1 MENICE
7 LKKGLTR
14 KDFASDQ
21 AVRWCPGCGDYAVL
35 NSIQNALPQLDRKK
49 EDFVFV
55 SGIGC
60 SSRFPYYMSTYGFH
74 TIHGRA
80 PAVATGVKIAN
91 PELDVWVISGD
102 GDSYSIG
109 GNHFIHTVRRNVGL
123 KYVVFNNQIYG
134 LTKGQYSPT
143 SKMGLISKSTPHGNI
158 DRAFNPLAL
167 ALGAGCTFYARIA
180 DNTPKEMTDIFVRAA
195 RHKGTAL
202 VEVLQNCVI
211 FNDKSHAE
219 ITSKETRAEKQLKL
233 EHGKPMLFGE
243 NRDKGLVLDACEI
256 KVAKLGENGIK
267 EKDILIHNAHTA
279 SPNLAFMLA
288 QLVTPDFPLP
298 MGIIREVE
306 APVYEEKLVRQIEAS
321 RAIKPAADL
330 QDFLNGKNSWVVQ

>member
-1 MENICE
+1 MDAQHCEMEK
-7 LKKGLTR
+7 LSR

-21 AVRWCPGCGDYAVL
+21 AVRWCPGCGDYAILSAVQ
-35 NSIQNALPQLDRKK
+35 SALPQLGRKK

-91 PELDVWVISGD
+91 PKLDVWVVSGD

-109 GNHFIHTVRRNVGL
+109 GNHFIHAIRRNAGL

-143 SKMGLISKSTPHGNI
+143 SPLGLVTKTTPYGNV
-158 DRAFNPLAL
+158 DRPFNPAAL
-167 ALGAGCTFYARIA
+167 AIGAGCTFYARVI
-180 DNTPKEMTDIFVRAA
+180 DMSPKEMTEVFVKAA
-195 RHKGTAL
+195 RHKGMAL

-211 FNDKSHAE
+211 FNDKSHAA
-219 ITSKETRAEKQLKL
+219 ITAKDVRADRLIKL
-233 EHGKPMLFGE
+233 EHGEPMLFGT
-243 NRDKGLVLDACEI
+243 NRDKGLVMDGCGF
-256 KVAKLGENGIK
+256 KVVKIGENGVGVN
-267 EKDILIHNAHTA
+267 DILVHDATCG
-279 SPNLAFMLA
+279 SPNMAFLLS
-288 QLVTPDFPLP
+288 QLGQPEFPVP
-298 MGIIREVE
+298 VGVFRDVE
-306 APVYEEKLVRQIEAS
+306 EPVYEDVVIGQIEKMKTA
-321 RAIKPAADL
+321 RGPGDL
-330 QDFLNGKNSWVVQ
+330 QRLLTGGHSWEAV